1 MPIYEYE
8 HGCERCGECG
18 ERFEVLQSMNE
29 LPLTRC
35 PTCGQPCHRVLSTF
49 ATITNEKAKLSPRNL
64 ERHGFTQYK
73 RAGDGYCEKTCGKG
87 PRVIKGDCG

>member
-8 HGCERCGECG
+8 HDCEHCDECS

-29 LPLTRC
+29 PHLTRC

-49 ATITNEKAKLSPRNL
+49 ATISNEKARLSPRNL

-73 RAGDGYCEKTCGKG
+73 RAGDGYYEKTCGKG
-87 PRVIKGDCG
+87 PRLITP